1 MNKTL
6 NINLAGIVF
15 HIDEDAFEIL
25 NNYLNALKN
34 HFKNEEG
41 ADEILK
47 DIEGRIAE
55 LFTERLDKKEAISI
69 TDVKEV
75 TAIMGNPSQYDDEIE
90 QEYTQE
96 NQKKEEDILKNKR
109 KRIFR
114 DEEERM
120 IAGVCSGLAHYFD
133 INLFW
138 FRIIFLA
145 LLFTVGGGLL
155 MYIILWIAIPSAK
168 TTAEKLE
175 MKGKKVNISNIE
187 KNIKDELDNLEEK
200 VKDFDKKFT
209 AEYGSK
215 AISFVQKITDLFI
228 SLFKGIFKFIG
239 SCFGMFAVLFGGIL
253 LFIISSALLSNG
265 EFFLEIN
272 QLFQYIFEA
281 GIMPNNLITG
291 LILFIGIPIIAVI
304 LFGLKLVNNTT
315 IHSNYKIGMLCLWFV
330 SWVLLAS
337 SGSNIAAEFKKE
349 AKNTI
354 VETIDLNN
362 DTIYL
367 SMADIDRNFDNVFD
381 AKGFK
386 VSPFEEELIGIG
398 MRLDIIK
405 SNGTTINLVK
415 EATAYGNNKQ
425 NAKRSAE
432 GITYDFALEEKDLI
446 ISGGYN
452 VYPKEVE
459 DVLNEIDQID
469 ETAVFGVPD
478 NDFGERVVA
487 AIVMTGI
494 EEFSQNKAEIFV
506 DTKLARYKQP
516 REYIVMQ
523 TLPRNTMGKV
533 QKNQLRKM
541 FQPK

>member
-1 MNKTL
+1 MNKTV
-6 NINLAGIVF
+6 NINLAGMVF
-15 HIDEDAFEIL
+15 HINEDAFEIL
-25 NNYLNALKN
+25 NNYLNTLKN
-34 HFKNEEG
+34 HFKNEES

-55 LFTERLDKKEAISI
+55 LFTERLNKKEAISI

-133 INLFW
+133 INVFW

-145 LLFTVGGGLL
+145 LLFTVGGGPL

-175 MKGKKVNISNIE
+175 MKGEKVNISNIE

-200 VKDFDKKFT
+200 VKDFDKKIT

-281 GIMPNNLITG
+281 GTMPTNLKTG

-330 SWVLLAS
+330 SWVLLGS
-337 SGSNIAAEFKKE
+337 SGTNIAAEFKKE

-405 SNGTTINLVK
+405 SNGTNINLVK

-446 ISGGYN
+446 FDDFFSISEQKWRLQELDLTLEIPVGRTIYLDHS
-452 VYPKEVE
+452 VE
-459 DVLNEIDQID
+459 DLIYDI
-469 ETAVFGVPD
+469 
-478 NDFGERVVA
+478 
-487 AIVMTGI
+487 
-494 EEFSQNKAEIFV
+494 
-506 DTKLARYKQP
+506 
-516 REYIVMQ
+516 
-523 TLPRNTMGKV
+523 
-533 QKNQLRKM
+533 KNQENMWDYDMLGHYWKM
-541 FQPK
+541 EKNGLTCLSCE

>member
-1 MNKTL
+1 MNKTV
-6 NINLAGIVF
+6 NINLAGMVF
-15 HIDEDAFEIL
+15 HINEDAFEIL
-25 NNYLNALKN
+25 NNYLNTLKN
-34 HFKNEEG
+34 HFKNEES

-55 LFTERLDKKEAISI
+55 LFTERLNKKEAISI

-133 INLFW
+133 INVFW

-145 LLFTVGGGLL
+145 LLFTVGGGPL

-175 MKGKKVNISNIE
+175 MKGEKVNISNIE

-200 VKDFDKKFT
+200 VKDFDKKIT

-281 GIMPNNLITG
+281 GTMPTNLKTG

-330 SWVLLAS
+330 SWLLLGS
-337 SGSNIAAEFKKE
+337 SGTNIAAEFKKE

-405 SNGTTINLVK
+405 SNGTNINLVK

-446 ISGGYN
+446 FDDFFSISEQKWRLQELDLTLEIPVGRTIYLDHS
-452 VYPKEVE
+452 VE
-459 DVLNEIDQID
+459 DLIYDI
-469 ETAVFGVPD
+469 
-478 NDFGERVVA
+478 
-487 AIVMTGI
+487 
-494 EEFSQNKAEIFV
+494 
-506 DTKLARYKQP
+506 
-516 REYIVMQ
+516 
-523 TLPRNTMGKV
+523 
-533 QKNQLRKM
+533 KNQENMWDYDMLGHYWKM
-541 FQPK
+541 EKNGLTCLSCE

>member
-25 NNYLNALKN
+25 NNYLNTLKN

-55 LFTERLDKKEAISI
+55 LFTERLNKKEAISI

-120 IAGVCSGLAHYFD
+120 IAGVCSGFAHYFD
-133 INLFW
+133 INVFW

-145 LLFTVGGGLL
+145 LLFTVGGGPL

-175 MKGKKVNISNIE
+175 MKGEKVNISNIE

-200 VKDFDKKFT
+200 VKDFDKKIT

-215 AISFVQKITDLFI
+215 AISFVKKITDLFI

-239 SCFGMFAVLFGGIL
+239 SCFGVFAVLFGGIL
-253 LFIISSALLSNG
+253 LFIISSAFLSNG
-265 EFFLEIN
+265 EFYLEIN

-281 GIMPNNLITG
+281 GTMPTNLKTG
-291 LILFIGIPIIAVI
+291 FILFIGIPIIAVI

-315 IHSNYKIGMLCLWFV
+315 IHSNYKIGMLCLWFA
-330 SWVLLAS
+330 SWVLLGS
-337 SGSNIAAEFKKE
+337 SGTNIAAEFKKE

-425 NAKRSAE
+425 KAKRSAE

-446 ISGGYN
+446 FDDFFSISEQKWRLQELDLTLEIPVGRTIYLDHS
-452 VYPKEVE
+452 VE
-459 DVLNEIDQID
+459 DLIYDI
-469 ETAVFGVPD
+469 
-478 NDFGERVVA
+478 
-487 AIVMTGI
+487 
-494 EEFSQNKAEIFV
+494 
-506 DTKLARYKQP
+506 
-516 REYIVMQ
+516 
-523 TLPRNTMGKV
+523 
-533 QKNQLRKM
+533 KNQENMWDYDMLGHYWKM
-541 FQPK
+541 EKNGLTCLSCE

>member
-1 MNKTL
+1 MNKTV
-6 NINLAGIVF
+6 NINLAGMVF
-15 HIDEDAFEIL
+15 HINEDAFEIL
-25 NNYLNALKN
+25 NNYLNTLKN

-55 LFTERLDKKEAISI
+55 LFTERLNKKEAISI

-281 GIMPNNLITG
+281 GTMPTNLKTG

-446 ISGGYN
+446 FDDFFTISTQKWRMQELYLTLELPVGMVVFLDHSLEDLIYDIKNAHNMWDYDMLGHYWKME
-452 VYPKEVE
+452 KEGLSCISCE
-459 DVLNEIDQID
+459 
-469 ETAVFGVPD
+469 
-478 NDFGERVVA
+478 
-487 AIVMTGI
+487 
-494 EEFSQNKAEIFV
+494 
-506 DTKLARYKQP
+506 
-516 REYIVMQ
+516 
-523 TLPRNTMGKV
+523 
-533 QKNQLRKM
+533 
-541 FQPK
+541 